1 LTIFQ
6 LQKKKERKRETKA
19 VIVQNVKILRYVCKL
34 GRGQFEAVFINI
46 ESALYTDA

>member
-6 LQKKKERKRETKA
+6 LQKRKKEGTKA